1 MARRRRGK
9 RGGGTGRARSGWLGI
24 VWAVA
29 IGCAAVVLAG
39 GMPGVPSALV
49 WAGAFSVPLAV
60 VTVRWRRWRR
70 RRRVVRTLEGLI
82 ALTPAQFEETAA
94 VALRRA
100 GFRAVRRVGGA
111 GDRGADLLARDAAG
125 RPVVVQCKRYA
136 RDRSVGSPA
145 IQTLLGTQR
154 IFGAERAL
162 FVTTASFT
170 APAVGLAAEHGVE
183 LIDGPALVRL
193 LARERGDPPAFGR
206 TAAA

>member
-1 MARRRRGK
+1 MARRRRGN
-9 RGGGTGRARSGWLGI
+9 RRAGPRRARSGWLGLL
-24 VWAVA
+24 WAVA
-29 IGCAAVVLAG
+29 IGCAAAVVTG
-39 GMPGVPSALV
+39 GLPGVPSPLV
-49 WAGAFSVPLAV
+49 WTGALAVPLAV
-60 VTVRWRRWRR
+60 VAVRGWRRRR
-70 RRRVVRTLEGLI
+70 RRRVVRTLDGLI
-82 ALTPAQFEETAA
+82 ALTPTQFEETAA

-100 GFRAVRRVGGA
+100 GFRSVRRVGGS

-136 RDRSVGSPA
+136 RDRSVGSLA

-162 FVTTASFT
+162 FVTTAGFT

-193 LARERGDPPAFGR
+193 LAREHADPAP
-206 TAAA
+206 TDPTVAA